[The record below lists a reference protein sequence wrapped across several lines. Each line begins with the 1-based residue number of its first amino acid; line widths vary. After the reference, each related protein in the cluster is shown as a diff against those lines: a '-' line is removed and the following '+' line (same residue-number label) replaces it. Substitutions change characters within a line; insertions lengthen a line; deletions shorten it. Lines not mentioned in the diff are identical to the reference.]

1 MTIGVALPS
10 GDTGHAA
17 NIVDEIIAQTAQAA
31 EAGIRS
37 VWFSQTLS
45 HDAVTMAALAGR
57 AVPGIDVGTSV
68 VPMHP
73 RHPLLLA
80 ALAQTAQAATGGR
93 FTLGIGLGAKSL
105 LESAY
110 GLPYP
115 PPIRHLREYLT
126 VLRTLLDGGKADFDG
141 ETVNAHPTLPT
152 AVAGAAPVSVI
163 VAAMGP
169 QALRV
174 TGELADGTLPYL
186 AGPKAISDGIV
197 PVITKA
203 AEAAGRPAPRII
215 AAVPAVVTNDVD
227 AVREIA
233 AGQLDFYNSIP
244 SYQRIIEA
252 EGASGALDLAVI
264 GDEEVVTTAVRRYF
278 DAGATEV
285 VVTQAGIRNSEERLR
300 TWKLLGELNR

>member
-10 GDTGHAA
+10 GDTESAG
-17 NIVDEIIAQTAQAA
+17 NIVEELIAQTRQAA
-31 EAGIRS
+31 EAGLTS
-37 VWFSQTLS
+37 VWFPQMFS
-45 HDAVTMAALAGR
+45 HDAVAVAALAGR
-57 AVPGIDVGTSV
+57 EVPGITVGTSV

-73 RHPLLLA
+73 RHPILLA
-80 ALAQTAQAATGGR
+80 GLAQTAQAATGGR
-93 FTLGIGLGAKSL
+93 FTLGIGMGAKPL

-126 VLRTLLDGGKADFDG
+126 LLRPLLDGAQVSFDG
-141 ETVNAHPTLPT
+141 ETVSAHPELPT
-152 AVAGAAPVSVI
+152 AVAGATPVPVI

-174 TGELADGTLPYL
+174 TGELADGTLPFL
-186 AGPKAISDGIV
+186 AGPKAISDSIV

-215 AAVPAVVTNDVD
+215 AAIPAVVTNDVD

-264 GDEEVVTTAVRRYF
+264 GDEEVVAAAVRRYF

-285 VVTQAGIRNSEERLR
+285 IVTQAGIRNSEERLR